1 MHADLCGALYLTQ
14 PGPLWHAASDKHGLA
29 NDATAFTDVRPR
41 VRAHVTHE
49 LATHAPDIPYASDHR
64 VQAVWG
70 QWVPG
75 YRPVTQPYTSAQRD
89 RVRPAHMRHLQG
101 QTGSPDRVLDAYL
114 KTVPAPLASD
124 VEVRTTSTGA
134 KTHALAAADA
144 MPPPLH
150 PLTRAASS
158 GRRLGGPFRDHA
170 ATAASAPLAVAMAA
184 RRGRS
189 LAPMAVRA
197 EARRVRRARMP
208 APAVQTRA
216 VPSSLR
222 VGFSVQPNR
231 FVGVKASGSAGRP
244 PMTSV
249 VTHPWAVTSYAVGRL
264 ENHLLVPTLQGGQTN
279 ATSQRQETKRRVQW
293 VRTSL
298 RRLRELADWQAACAP
313 GTDLLQPR
321 KVGGGTP
328 SDAVPCPTPSQWRRG
343 LLSQFDRLCPQTTNA
358 AEVAGVW
365 VDALDSLEASWWY
378 SDGRHAA
385 FVAATTIAPADA
397 PLLAHMATPPP
408 HQLNDAA
415 RRTYVHQQRPHASAA
430 ERAALVQTGEWY
442 ARYVL
447 SSDAARRKELSLP
460 SWILT
465 YAAGTLRPHPSHG
478 RAGRRSASSRRTR
491 RQSSAQ
497 ATLPKTHPSTN
508 SHAAAPRRRRSGRSR
523 SRSRSRRPRSTPPS
537 QSPKKSGGGAASLPT
552 SNVSPTSP
560 CHHIRPVRM
569 DTQPLT
575 HDISV
580 TRAPPTCTASG
591 QCGGGKGGVD
601 TPPAKASGRAHNK
614 KKSGGERTI
623 VLDTRVRGTTT
634 ASLGG
639 GKAGKRGGASTKGKK
654 ARSLSDSSTSTP
666 LVTVTKQG
674 DVGKTPKH
682 RLTQAEMDAYR
693 KGLHKHVKANGGR
706 AYVEEQQTQQQRK
719 APAFDFVKLFPKD
732 SPFLKTIPGKL
743 RKSARNRNALR
754 RIKREVLRTYGYHKS
769 ATYKQCSGG
778 TASKD
783 PLVGGGGAS
792 RRRSSPRLQDGQSKD
807 GYTGA
812 LYTRKHRPSDPMSG
826 PAHEAGG
833 GPNTPRV
840 TWNETLSTGETIADA
855 SATDMEATQGLS
867 ALDLGGLDSVVVG

>member
-14 PGPLWHAASDKHGLA
+14 PGPLWLAPLDK
-29 NDATAFTDVRPR
+29 NDSGNVSTTFTNVLPR
-41 VRAHVTHE
+41 VRAQVTKE
-49 LATHAPDIPYASDHR
+49 LATHAPDFPYASEHR
-64 VQAVWG
+64 VHAVWG

-75 YRPVTQPYTSAQRD
+75 YRPVTQPYTPAQRD
-89 RVRPAHMRHLQG
+89 RVRPAHMRNLQG

-124 VEVRTTSTGA
+124 VEVRTTATGV

-144 MPPPLH
+144 MPPPIH
-150 PLTRAASS
+150 PLTRTASS
-158 GRRLGGPFRDHA
+158 GLRLGGPFRDHT

-189 LAPMAVRA
+189 LAPTAVRA

-216 VPSSLR
+216 VSTSLR
-222 VGFSVQPNR
+222 VGFCVQPNR
-231 FVGVKASGSAGRP
+231 FVGVKPSAGRP

-249 VTHPWAVTSYAVGRL
+249 VTHPWAITSYAVGRL
-264 ENHLLVPTLQGGQTN
+264 ENHLLASTLQGNQTN

-328 SDAVPCPTPSQWRRG
+328 SDALPCPTPSQWRRG
-343 LLSQFDRLCPQTTNA
+343 LLSQFDRLCPQNTNA
-358 AEVAGVW
+358 ADIAGVW

-378 SDGRHAA
+378 SGGRHAA
-385 FVAATTIAPADA
+385 FVAATTITPTDA

-415 RRTYVHQQRPHASAA
+415 RRMYVHQQRPHASAA

-442 ARYVL
+442 ARFVL

-465 YAAGTLRPHPSHG
+465 YAAGTLRAHSSHG
-478 RAGRRSASSRRTR
+478 NAGCRTASSRRTR
-491 RQSSAQ
+491 RQSSTQ
-497 ATLPKTHPSTN
+497 TTLPKTNLSTD
-508 SHAAAPRRRRSGRSR
+508 SHTASPRRRRIGRSR

-537 QSPKKSGGGAASLPT
+537 QSSKKIGGRAASLPT
-552 SNVSPTSP
+552 SNASSTSP
-560 CHHIRPVRM
+560 SHHIRPVRM
-569 DTQPLT
+569 HTQSLT
-575 HDISV
+575 QDISV
-580 TRAPPTCTASG
+580 TRSPPTCTASG
-591 QCGGGKGGVD
+591 QCGGGKDRAD
-601 TPPAKASGRAHNK
+601 TPSSKAFGSANK
-614 KKSGGERTI
+614 KKSGGARTI
-623 VLDTRVRGTTT
+623 VLDTRVSGTTT

-639 GKAGKRGGASTKGKK
+639 GKVGKRGTSTKGKK
-654 ARSLSDSSTSTP
+654 ARSISSSTTTKP

-674 DVGKTPKH
+674 DAGKTPKH
-682 RLTQAEMDAYR
+682 RLTEAEMGAYR
-693 KGLHKHVKANGGR
+693 NGLHKHVKANGGR

-783 PLVGGGGAS
+783 PLVGGGAS

-812 LYTRKHRPSDPMSG
+812 LYTRKHRPSDPLSG

-833 GPNTPRV
+833 GPNAPRV
-840 TWNETLSTGETIADA
+840 SWIETLSTGEKIADA
-855 SATDMEATQGLS
+855 SAADMEATQGMS
-867 ALDLGGLDSVVVG
+867 ALDLDGLESVVVG